1 MNLNLCLEPHVGT
14 WWGPLPSDSSIRD
27 SQQRR
32 AGYVADS
39 VEQVLLLPRDMA
51 KLRNLKKHEVFI
63 SLKRDLALVSSLDP
77 EPLSLRFFYPFF
89 LNLLQEIHDNSF
101 YFLQIGRSG
110 THVVEKWVDHALPKS
125 KDEESR

>member
-1 MNLNLCLEPHVGT
+1 M
-14 WWGPLPSDSSIRD
+14 
-27 SQQRR
+27 
-32 AGYVADS
+32 ADS